1 MRIPPAE
8 HVDSPETPFF
18 QLWRKNAAPLW
29 SGVRPR
35 RGMERCRDMK
45 RNEKKMKRHETK
57 EQKAN
62 IELAGSLMQIWAHQ
76 ILVNSAAH

>member
-1 MRIPPAE
+1 
-8 HVDSPETPFF
+8 
-18 QLWRKNAAPLW
+18 
-29 SGVRPR
+29 
-35 RGMERCRDMK
+35 MK